1 MAKAGFWLRGAKGKL
16 AGASMGKG
24 ANGQTIMREIV
35 TPKNP
40 RTNAQ
45 LMQRAIMAT
54 VMQAYS
60 AGKVIFDHSF
70 QGRSVGAQ
78 NQQRFLSINAR
89 KLRAI
94 IASDIDGA
102 VAVASQQGRVVAP
115 GVHGPVPAT
124 LQISEGTLL
133 NTLVPNGTMSAAS
146 GADET
151 VAQYCARLGLNA
163 SDLFTFVAV
172 VIYDGATVLF
182 TLASDDT
189 NYSKQYASQ
198 FIYARYQVKAS
209 ALTSTTLMSAA
220 KMADILEL
228 TESNFTPS
236 ATALDVIPGDT
247 LDILNMTYAVDC
259 MGSFAW
265 IRSRFD
271 EDLRSSENMVF
282 QTPNT
287 FGIASEF
294 ALAAWKQGSANLGDS
309 ELILEGGDL

>member
-60 AGKVIFDHSF
+60 AGKAIFDHSF
-70 QGRSVGAQ
+70 QGKSVGAQ
-78 NQQRFLSINAR
+78 NQQRFMSINAR

-102 VAVASQQGRVVAP
+102 VAVASQIGRVVAP
-115 GVHGPVPAT
+115 GVPGPVPAT
-124 LQISEGTLL
+124 LQVSEGTLVNSL
-133 NTLVPNGTMSAAS
+133 IPSGVVAAAA

-151 VAQYCARLGLNA
+151 VAQFCARLGLTVD
-163 SDLFTFVAV
+163 DLFTFVAI
-172 VIYDGATVLF
+172 VIPQNASVLF
-182 TLASDDT
+182 TLATDDSV
-189 NYSKQYASQ
+189 YSKQYGAQ
-198 FIYARYQVKAS
+198 FVYARYQVKAS
-209 ALTSTTLMSAA
+209 ALTSSALVSAA
-220 KMADILEL
+220 TLADILEL
-228 TESNFTPS
+228 TESNFTP
-236 ATALDVIPGDT
+236 ATLTAIAGGTVKITNL
-247 LDILNMTYAVDC
+247 VDANAT
-259 MGSFAW
+259 GAFTW

-271 EDLRSSENMVF
+271 EGIRSSESMIF
-282 QTPNT
+282 DGTG

-309 ELILEGGDL
+309 DLILEGGNF

>member
-70 QGRSVGAQ
+70 QGKSVGAQ
-78 NQQRFLSINAR
+78 NQQRFMSLNAR
-89 KLRAI
+89 LLRSI

-102 VAVASQQGRVVAP
+102 VAVADQQGRVVAP
-115 GVHGPVPAT
+115 GVPGPVPVK
-124 LQISEGTLL
+124 LQVSEGTLVNSL
-133 NTLVPNGTMSAAS
+133 IPNGTVAAAS
-146 GADET
+146 GANET
-151 VAQYCARLGLNA
+151 VAQFCARLGLNA
-163 SDLFTFVAV
+163 SDLFTFVAL
-172 VIYDGATVLF
+172 VIPQNASTLFVLAT
-182 TLASDDT
+182 DDT
-189 NYSKQYASQ
+189 NYSKEFGAQ
-198 FIYARYQVKAS
+198 FIYARYQVKAA
-209 ALTSTTLMSAA
+209 ALTSTTLVSAA
-220 KMADILEL
+220 TLADILEL
-228 TESNFTPS
+228 TESNFNP
-236 ATALDVIPGDT
+236 AALTAAAGGTEKITT
-247 LDILNMTYAVDC
+247 LFDANAK
-259 MGSFAW
+259 GSFTW

-271 EDLRSSENMVF
+271 EGLRSSESMIF
-282 QTPNT
+282 DGAEY
-287 FGIASEF
+287 GIASEF

-309 ELILEGGDL
+309 DLILEGGNF

>member
-60 AGKVIFDHSF
+60 AGKAIFDHSF

-78 NQQRFLSINAR
+78 NQQRFMSINAR
-89 KLRAI
+89 SLRAI
-94 IASDIDGA
+94 IAADIDGA

-115 GVHGPVPAT
+115 GVPGPVPCK
-124 LQISEGTLL
+124 LQVSEGTLVNSL
-133 NTLVPNGTMSAAS
+133 IPNGTVTAAAS
-146 GADET
+146 AQET
-151 VAQYCARLGLNA
+151 VAQFCARLGLNS
-163 SDLFTFVAV
+163 SDLFTFVAF
-172 VIYDGATVLF
+172 VIPENASILF

-189 NYSKQYASQ
+189 VYSKQYGAQ
-198 FIYARYQVKAS
+198 FVYARYQVKAA
-209 ALTSTTLMSAA
+209 ALTSTTLVSAA
-220 KMADILEL
+220 TLADILEL
-228 TESNFTPS
+228 TESNFTP
-236 ATALDVIPGDT
+236 AALTAAAGGSVSITT
-247 LDILNMTYAVDC
+247 LVDENAK
-259 MGSFAW
+259 GSFAW

-271 EDLRSSENMVF
+271 EGLRSSEHMIYNGAEY
-282 QTPNT
+282 
-287 FGIASEF
+287 GIASEF
-294 ALAAWKQGSANLGDS
+294 ALAAWKQGAANLGDS
-309 ELILEGGDL
+309 DLILEGGNF